1 MSQKCPLRW
10 LSEFELCFYP
20 TKKVFNSARI
30 PRLKNITVIWRK
42 EPLGI
47 ERTILCVPKDV
58 RIASVMDH
66 EHWYFPSIRSLGLGL
81 LPSPGHP
88 LGKATEESGSDQ
100 A

>member
-1 MSQKCPLRW
+1 MSQRCPLRW

-30 PRLKNITVIWRK
+30 PRLKKITVIWRK

-47 ERTILCVPKDV
+47 EGTIFCVPKDV

-66 EHWYFPSIRSLGLGL
+66 EHGYFPSIHSLGLGL
-81 LPSPGHP
+81 LPSPGHF
-88 LGKATEESGSDQ
+88 LGNVAEESGSDQ
-100 A
+100 V